1 VFVEGRHPG
10 GVDVARRG
18 APSILPGGTA
28 AEGCPA
34 AVPALGQHPAASAR
48 AGGVA
53 HQGLDR
59 LGMKSAELRLRVLA
73 AVVEQNPQ
81 IHRMVEQFANDD
93 ARRVRAAPRTCPG
106 DFRAVHFWRAS

>member
-1 VFVEGRHPG
+1 
-10 GVDVARRG
+10 
-18 APSILPGGTA
+18 
-28 AEGCPA
+28 
-34 AVPALGQHPAASAR
+34 
-48 AGGVA
+48 
-53 HQGLDR
+53 
-59 LGMKSAELRLRVLA
+59 MKSAELRLRVLA

>member
-18 APSILPGGTA
+18 RPRYCRAAPPLRA
-28 AEGCPA
+28 ARRQSR
-34 AVPALGQHPAASAR
+34 ALGQHPAASAR